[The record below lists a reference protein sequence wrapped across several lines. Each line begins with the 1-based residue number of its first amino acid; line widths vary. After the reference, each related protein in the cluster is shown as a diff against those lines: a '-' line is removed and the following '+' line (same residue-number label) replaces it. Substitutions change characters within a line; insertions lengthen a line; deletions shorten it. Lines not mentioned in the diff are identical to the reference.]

1 MRRCVAS
8 SSRPTS
14 SSMRR
19 RLTPVHRVVPIRS
32 QTMRFE
38 MQDSVMTGASAR
50 THAAA
55 PVTAPPTARQD
66 LRSRAARLPR
76 PQTVCD
82 LAAPS
87 RSPFAAHP
95 RCRACRRGRVSRLPE
110 ARDRAFRL
118 PVEAR
123 PAARHGC
130 AAQAALPGLNTGN
143 DDRERDT
150 RACNAVTGYRH
161 GRARPAR
168 TRGDEARGTG
178 ASFGLARGPADHGRS
193 RASSLENIVRY
204 LRLCCR

>member
-1 MRRCVAS
+1 
-8 SSRPTS
+8 
-14 SSMRR
+14 
-19 RLTPVHRVVPIRS
+19 
-32 QTMRFE
+32 
-38 MQDSVMTGASAR
+38 
-50 THAAA
+50 
-55 PVTAPPTARQD
+55 
-66 LRSRAARLPR
+66 
-76 PQTVCD
+76 
-82 LAAPS
+82 
-87 RSPFAAHP
+87 
-95 RCRACRRGRVSRLPE
+95 LPE

-161 GRARPAR
+161 GRARRLARAGKKRAERVRRPAR
-168 TRGDEARGTG
+168 PSGEEARGTG
-178 ASFGLARGPADHGRS
+178 ASFRLARGPADHGRS